1 MDVVRHQTKRMNP
14 VTKPGNTFLKKQKK
28 MTAVSVRNKNIL
40 TAVAAKHDMVNAAR
54 KVNAWFACHDAKR

>member
-28 MTAVSVRNKNIL
+28 LTAISVRNKL
-40 TAVAAKHDMVNAAR
+40 G
-54 KVNAWFACHDAKR
+54 